1 MPPPSRYTFSVLP
14 RRETEIKLA
23 IYDLAAILDKIRTL
37 RPRPLGRVFEQNT
50 LYDTPSAD
58 LRRRGCLLRL
68 RIETPAPSFSVLAGK
83 RAAIITAKMPAPA
96 SARSPYKQNLE
107 TEMPLKKVSDWRS
120 ALAKLGFR
128 PAFRYEKYRSTF
140 LLRGL
145 HLDLDETPAGI
156 FLELEGAPRAIDRAA
171 RALGFRRRD
180 YLRLTYWDLYAAEC
194 RRRGQHPRNMLFG
207 S

>member
-1 MPPPSRYTFSVLP
+1 MLP

-23 IYDLAAILDKIRTL
+23 ISDLAAILDKIRAF
-37 RPRPLGRVFEQNT
+37 RARSLGRVFEQNT
-50 LYDTPSAD
+50 LYDTPAAD

-68 RIETPAPSFSVLAGK
+68 RIETPARSARVQAGK

-96 SARSPYKQNLE
+96 SARSPYKQKLE
-107 TEMPLKKVSDWRS
+107 AEMPLKKVSDWRA

-140 LLRGL
+140 QLRDL

-171 RALGFRRRD
+171 RALGFRRSD
-180 YLRLTYWDLYAAEC
+180 YLRATYWDLHAAEC
-194 RRRGQHPRNMLFG
+194 RRRGQRPRNMLFG